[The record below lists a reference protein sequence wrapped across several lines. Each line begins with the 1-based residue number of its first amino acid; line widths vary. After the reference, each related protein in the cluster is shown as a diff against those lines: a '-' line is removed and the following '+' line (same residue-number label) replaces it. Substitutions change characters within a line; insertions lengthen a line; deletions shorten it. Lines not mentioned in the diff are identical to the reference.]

1 MLHMARWEVTH
12 ISNTRVKRVSRV
24 CMGHQDPAVIL
35 CVTAPLLTCESI
47 FTQEVL
53 QDQLRLFEHDLQIT
67 ETTTYK
73 CK

>member
-1 MLHMARWEVTH
+1 
-12 ISNTRVKRVSRV
+12 
-24 CMGHQDPAVIL
+24 
-35 CVTAPLLTCESI
+35 
-47 FTQEVL
+47 VL